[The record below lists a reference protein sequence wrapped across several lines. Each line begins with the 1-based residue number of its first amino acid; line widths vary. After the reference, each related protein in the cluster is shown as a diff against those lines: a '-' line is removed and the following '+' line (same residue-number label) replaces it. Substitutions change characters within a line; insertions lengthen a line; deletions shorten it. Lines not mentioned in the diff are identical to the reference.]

1 MLLFQPQRLFLHK
14 KDTVETKNIRIDLLE
29 FNQGQIVGLPANPRF
44 IRDEEFE
51 SLKKSIQD
59 YPEMLNLRE
68 ILVAP
73 YRKKYVVIAGN
84 MRLRACLDLTFA
96 EVPCKVLP
104 KETPV
109 EKLRAYTIKDNVSHG
124 KWDFSK
130 LPEWDAE
137 EIAKWSNIE
146 IPEVSETD
154 LAKFF
159 EEKGEDHQDKTPKTM
174 NCPHCGEQITL

>member
-1 MLLFQPQRLFLHK
+1 MLLFQPYGLFLHK
-14 KDTVETKNIRIDLLE
+14 KDTVKTKSIKIDLLE

-51 SLKKSIQD
+51 NLKKSIQD

-84 MRLRACLDLTFA
+84 MRLRACLDLNFA

-104 KETPV
+104 KDTTID
-109 EKLRAYTIKDNVSHG
+109 KLRAYTIKDNVSHG

-130 LPEWDAE
+130 LTEWDP
-137 EIAKWSNIE
+137 IE
-146 IPEVSETD
+146 LGDWNLDVPNVSD
-154 LAKFF
+154 IDIDKFF
-159 EEKGEDHQDKTPKTM
+159 EQDTKQKDDSPKTM
-174 NCPHCGEQITL
+174 TCPHCNETIEL